1 MKESFYAEY
10 DNSISTNVK
19 WYRPDI
25 NSVIEWY
32 KEWESNF
39 DLSNYKVYLVGALA
53 EGLETNDVDILI
65 MSDDPNLFVL
75 KDMLTSAQTL
85 GFNHSLLIDICW
97 ANYKLI
103 QAIRDGLDISD
114 YKSIRNFKTFK
125 KVVNGSEEIFDLTKD
140 KNYKELIPG
149 LYEYEGVSNHLVNK
163 ITKRLNDDIYKGIYT
178 ELRYVI

>member
-19 WYRPDI
+19 WYKPDI

-32 KEWESNF
+32 REWESNF
-39 DLSNYKVYLVGALA
+39 DLSNYKIYLVGALA

-65 MSDDPNLFVL
+65 MNENPNMFVL
-75 KDMLTSAQTL
+75 KDILDSAQRI

-97 ANYKLI
+97 ANGKILEFI
-103 QAIRDGLDISD
+103 KNGVDTST

-125 KVVNGSEEIFDLTKD
+125 KVIGDSEEVCDLTIN

-149 LYEYEGVSNHLVNK
+149 LYEYEGVSNHLIDKV
-163 ITKRLNDDIYKGIYT
+163 TKRLNDDIYKGIYT